1 MSVGWSALVSGVS
14 RWSVSS
20 LMSAPCTSIWKFV
33 TNYFGGTVT
42 TEYDAKTTGM
52 LQESTAMASEKSEIR
67 VEKDLS
73 TGPLRLGGA
82 GSASLQGITGGK

>member
-1 MSVGWSALVSGVS
+1 
-14 RWSVSS
+14 
-20 LMSAPCTSIWKFV
+20 
-33 TNYFGGTVT
+33 
-42 TEYDAKTTGM
+42 
-52 LQESTAMASEKSEIR
+52 MASEKSEIR